1 MRLGVVAACALLLLG
16 HWFERPAL
24 AQGAGDQTPQI
35 VWEVK
40 SRFRLFRN
48 ERDFERQ
55 LAAQRG
61 DGVLAAEERLARASD
76 GRGWAR
82 DLIGQLCL
90 DAAGRITESCVR
102 DGKREN
108 YLAPA
113 DHRIGAVIA
122 NAPAAAACTWTF
134 EDGDSPPQKITLACD
149 EEVRLWVRH
158 GRPTSAAVELIPYEG
173 AIQEARTEI
182 RVRDVL
188 IVGIGDSIASGD
200 GNPDRPIALSD
211 DGFCFRRFLAGGSG
225 DYFRPGRAGFRGD
238 KTCDTATPKADS
250 DWGKHGAGWL
260 SPACHRSLYS
270 YQTRTA
276 LALAVE
282 HPHVAVTYVPLGCT
296 GATMAEGMLG
306 AQRARE
312 VVCSGGSGSCAGTVP
327 SQIGELRKIVAAA
340 RRSPDA
346 VLLTIG
352 GNDILFSALVA
363 HGIIGTSTERTLF
376 DHAGLIAS
384 VADAQKMLNR
394 ELPVAFAKLRAA
406 LKPLVGG
413 ELSRVVFVSYGHPG
427 LLGGAPCPGG
437 RDGFDIHPAFAVDA
451 RRMQQVSQF
460 VSEQF
465 LPRLKALALCE
476 GGILCS
482 EPASDRMTFV
492 DGHARA
498 FADHGFCAH
507 AQDDPVFDREC
518 FSPAGNSFQES
529 AIAGATDPLVCNR
542 SVREFRAYAARGRWI
557 RTANDSYF
565 TAMTY
570 PEGLPSTLQ
579 PSDIHDAT
587 WGALSAVYGGAL
599 HPTAEGH
606 AAMADAALPAL
617 REVLG
622 LPAPTQ

>member
-1 MRLGVVAACALLLLG
+1 MRIGIIAACSVLLLG
-16 HWFERPAL
+16 HGLERPAL
-24 AQGAGDQTPQI
+24 AQVAGDEAPQI
-35 VWEVK
+35 AWEVK

-55 LAAQRG
+55 LAAYRG

-76 GRGWAR
+76 GHGWAR
-82 DLIGQLCL
+82 ELIGQLCL
-90 DAAGRITESCVR
+90 DPAGRITESCVR

-122 NAPAAAACTWTF
+122 NAPAHAACTWVF
-134 EDGDSPPQKITLACD
+134 DDGDSPPQKITLACD
-149 EEVRLWVRH
+149 EEVRLWVRY
-158 GRPTSAAVELIPYEG
+158 GRPTAARVELIPYQG

-182 RVRDVL
+182 LVRDVL
-188 IVGIGDSIASGD
+188 IVGMGDSIASGE

-211 DGFCFRRFLAGGSG
+211 DGFCFRRFLGGGG

-238 KTCDTATPKADS
+238 KTCDTPTPKADS

-282 HPHVAVTYVPLGCT
+282 HPHLAVTYVPLGCT
-296 GATMAEGMLG
+296 GATIAYGALG
-306 AQRARE
+306 PQRARE
-312 VVCSGGSGSCAGTVP
+312 VVCNKSGSCPGTLP
-327 SQIGELRKIVAAA
+327 SQIGELRKVIATAH
-340 RRSPDA
+340 RSLDA
-346 VLLTIG
+346 LLLSIG
-352 GNDILFSALVA
+352 GNDILFSGLVA
-363 HGIIGTSTERTLF
+363 HVIIGKGTERTLF
-376 DHAGLIAS
+376 DHAGLMAS
-384 VADAQKMLNR
+384 VADAQKILDK
-394 ELPVAFAKLRAA
+394 ELPAEFAKLRAA
-406 LKPLVGG
+406 LKPILGG
-413 ELSRVVFVSYGHPG
+413 DLSRVVFLSYGHPG
-427 LLGGAPCPGG
+427 LLGGTPCPGG
-437 RDGFDIHPAFAVDA
+437 RDGFDIHPAFAVDPA
-451 RRMQQVSQF
+451 RMKQVAQF

-476 GGILCS
+476 GGILCD

-492 DGHARA
+492 DGHQRA
-498 FADHGFCAH
+498 FADHGFCARS
-507 AQDDPVFDREC
+507 QEDPAFDREC
-518 FSPAGNSFQES
+518 FSPAGDSFQDS
-529 AIAGATDPLVCNR
+529 LVAGVTDPLACNL
-542 SVREFRAYAARGRWI
+542 SAREFRAYAVRSRWI

-606 AAMADAALPAL
+606 AAMADAALSAVH
-617 REVLG
+617 EVLG